1 MSSRTCFCSDDAS
14 DFCLTCLQRFSFASV
29 HKDAGVLNPLMI
41 PAGPLHGMHMLI
53 Q

>member
-1 MSSRTCFCSDDAS
+1 MSSCICFCSNAAS
-14 DFCLTCLQRFSFASV
+14 DCCPTCLQRFSFESV

-53 Q
+53 K